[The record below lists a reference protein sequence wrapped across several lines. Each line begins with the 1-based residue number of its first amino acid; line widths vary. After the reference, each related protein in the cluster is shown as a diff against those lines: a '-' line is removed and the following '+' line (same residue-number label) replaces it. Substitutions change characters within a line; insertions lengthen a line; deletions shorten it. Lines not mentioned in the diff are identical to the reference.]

1 MIQTIKNVM
10 KKKIQI
16 RSRLVPWLFVGVKRN
31 DQKIIIRFRVDT
43 LAWNR
48 PTRINTDARRKRT
61 PPTAPILRIF
71 LYDYPLLFYRCEE
84 R

>member
-31 DQKIIIRFRVDT
+31 DQNNNNT
-43 LAWNR
+43 L
-48 PTRINTDARRKRT
+48 
-61 PPTAPILRIF
+61 
-71 LYDYPLLFYRCEE
+71 C
-84 R
+84 